1 MGRLIV
7 LDGLD
12 GCGKSTQ
19 GERVAGALRAR
30 GEKVKLISF
39 PDYAEPSSTLV
50 RMYLGG
56 EFSDDP
62 DGVNAYAAGSFY
74 AVDRYASYLL
84 HWKKDYE
91 AGTTILAT
99 RYATSNA
106 IHQMGKLPR
115 EEWAGYL
122 QWIEDYEYHKL
133 GIPAPDITVYLEMEQ
148 AISDKLLSDRY
159 AGDDSRRD
167 IHEKNR
173 WYMRLCRDTAA
184 FAARYWGWEKVRC
197 DDGAAPLPVEDVTAR
212 IVKAIDGG
220 GKLPGKPDR
229 QR

>member
-19 GERVAGALRAR
+19 GERVAASLRAR

-39 PDYAEPSSTLV
+39 PDYAEPSSALV

-56 EFSDDP
+56 AFSDDP
-62 DGVNAYAAGSFY
+62 DAVNAYAAGSFY
-74 AVDRYASYLL
+74 AVDRYASYML
-84 HWKKDYE
+84 HWKKEYE

-115 EEWAGYL
+115 EEWKGYL
-122 QWIEDYEYHKL
+122 KWIEDYEYHKL
-133 GIPAPDITVYLEMEQ
+133 GLPAPDITIYLDMER
-148 AISDKLLSDRY
+148 AISDKLLSARY

-173 WYMRLCRDTAA
+173 RYMGLCRDTAA
-184 FAARYWGWEKVRC
+184 FAARYWGWEIVRC
-197 DDGAAPLPVEDVTAR
+197 DDGVAPLPVEDVTAE
-212 IVKAIDGG
+212 ILKAIDGG
-220 GKLPGKPDR
+220 GKLPIKGKKR
-229 QR
+229 